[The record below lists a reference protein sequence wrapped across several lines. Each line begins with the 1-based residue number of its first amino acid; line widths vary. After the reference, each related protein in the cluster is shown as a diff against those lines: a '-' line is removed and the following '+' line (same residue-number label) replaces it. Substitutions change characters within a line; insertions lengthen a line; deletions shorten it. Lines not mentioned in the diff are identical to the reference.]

1 MKNSHK
7 NISVKEAV
15 KTLSK
20 KQIIALAAYALI
32 TVVLVSIPFPA
43 SDLYIRFYLDEI
55 RDSKYDLYYST
66 DSADGFSPERLI
78 RAETDY
84 SDMHITFRLDSSL
97 AGHITGLRLDF
108 PSMDQVVCINNV
120 TVSSAGIVKR
130 QYDPCYF
137 FLEDNLA
144 SSNDIDSI
152 TLVTSRDLAYVA
164 AKPDDPYLILS
175 SGLCRQITDCYSR
188 FRLTRL
194 LICLFPAA
202 CCLMVKLRIF
212 KAS

>member
-1 MKNSHK
+1 MEK
-7 NISVKEAV
+7 IS
-15 KTLSK
+15 L
-20 KQIIALAAYALI
+20 KQIIALSALALI
-32 TVVLVSIPFPA
+32 TVIFVLIPFPA
-43 SDLYIRFYLDEI
+43 SDLYIRFYF
-55 RDSKYDLYYST
+55 DSINDSNYMLYYST
-66 DSADGFSPERLI
+66 DTDEGFSQERLI
-78 RAETDY
+78 LAEIDY
-84 SDMHITFRLDSSL
+84 SDMHVTFHLNSSL

-108 PSMDQVVCINNV
+108 PNTEQLVCIKNI

-144 SSNDIDSI
+144 ASNDIDSI
-152 TLVTSRDLAYVA
+152 TLVTIRDHAYVA
-164 AKPDDPYLILS
+164 TLPDDPYLVLS
-175 SGLCRQITDCYSR
+175 SGLCQQIAGCYSH

-202 CCLMVKLRIF
+202 CYLMVKLKLF